1 MTSCHRINNFLS
13 LSLSPEKIR
22 ILASPRSFYDFFD
35 PSPSLFFF
43 IIIIIIIILVVL
55 ENTYPA
61 EERGEKGEE
70 EGSSS

>member
-13 LSLSPEKIR
+13 LSLSREN
-22 ILASPRSFYDFFD
+22 SNPRSFYDFFD
-35 PSPSLFFF
+35 PPPSLFFF
-43 IIIIIIIILVVL
+43 IIIIIIILVVL

-61 EERGEKGEE
+61 KERGEKGEE